1 MFCERYVLAVN
12 SCNLQD
18 DEHHHK
24 TDALAAAALADRGG
38 FEVGAVGSLL
48 ARVKYADGTVH
59 KDFESGSTN
68 LAQLLK
74 VWTATVTEKGR
85 SRGWIKMNNAW
96 DISACHSLYK
106 RVAEKSLA
114 HWLDG
119 KCGACHGTGVTVD
132 RRFCPDCKGSGDAVI
147 VAGEYERGK
156 ILDMISELEGAFQ
169 AHGERATK
177 KLRQY

>member
-1 MFCERYVLAVN
+1 MFVERYVLSVN

-24 TDALAAAALADRGG
+24 TDALAAAALADQGG
-38 FEVGAVGSLL
+38 YGVMGSLL
-48 ARVKYADGTVH
+48 ARVKFADGTVH

-85 SRGWIKMNNAW
+85 SRGWIKINNAW
-96 DISACHSLYK
+96 DVSACHSLYQ

-119 KCGACHGTGVTVD
+119 QCGACHGTGVTAE
-132 RRFCPDCKGSGDAVI
+132 RRFCPDCKGSGDAEI
-147 VAGEYERGK
+147 VAGEYEKTK
-156 ILDMISELEGAFQ
+156 IRDMISELEGAFQ
-169 AHGERATK
+169 AHGARAAA
-177 KLRQY
+177 KLRRE